1 MYFYF
6 PGDLQVTTMNVPGLF
21 GNKNTSL
28 SEFLRQQTMVPILEH
43 VILTLESKFIF
54 SICFATLIFF
64 VAFGLFIVP
73 VVHKWIK
80 IPLNTPY
87 LLILLLDLESS

>member
-6 PGDLQVTTMNVPGLF
+6 PGDLQVPTMNVPGLF

-28 SEFLRQQTMVPILEH
+28 SEFLGQQNMVPILEH
-43 VILTLESKFIF
+43 VILTLESKFFF

-64 VAFGLFIVP
+64 VAFGLFYSARCD
-73 VVHKWIK
+73 KWIK

-87 LLILLLDLESS
+87 LFILLLDLESS